1 MELFEAIHN
10 RRTIRKFTADRPTKN
25 DLEIIL
31 DAARMAPS
39 AHNKQMWHFIVI
51 SNSELKEQLSHFVAE
66 KYDEISSYTNDE
78 EDLKKVKYSKGY
90 ATFFNRAPIVIAVL
104 MTPFTN
110 TTEKLVRSMGANEQ
124 EMMRLRPKPELQSI
138 GAAIQNMSLAAYA
151 LGYGTCWMTAP
162 VMAYKEMEKLLEV
175 NEPEQLV
182 ALVCLGKS
190 DNGHSDLALKNKK
203 KLEEIVTY
211 ID

>member
-1 MELFEAIHN
+1 MELFDAIHN
-10 RRTIRKFTADRPTKN
+10 RRTIRKFKADIPSKDELKT
-25 DLEIIL
+25 IL

-39 AHNKQMWHFIVI
+39 AHNKQMWHFVVV
-51 SNSELKEQLSHFVAE
+51 SNTQLKDQLSVAVAE
-66 KYDEISSYTNDE
+66 KYDEIASYTSDE
-78 EDLKKVKYSKGY
+78 DDLKKIKYSKGY

-110 TTEKLVRSMGANEQ
+110 TTEKLVRANGADEE
-124 EMMRLRPKPELQSI
+124 EMLRLRPRPDLQSI
-138 GAAIQNMSLAAYA
+138 GAAIQNLSLAAYS

-162 VMAYKEMEKLLEV
+162 VMAYKELENLLDV
-175 NEPEQLV
+175 NEPHQLV

-190 DNGHSDLALKNKK
+190 DNGHSELALKNKK
-203 KLEEIVTY
+203 SLDEIVTY